1 MRPAPLSLIVAA
13 VVASP
18 FVARAQASY
27 VLDASASTVSFQGRA
42 LFQSIGGR
50 SDDLVGLVTLLG
62 RDIRSL
68 RGTIH
73 IPVASL
79 HIEPPIS
86 RREVERLFGGAP
98 GAEIVFR
105 VDSLSRHD
113 GRGLLLHGQLT
124 MNGFSRPV
132 AFTGDARHLPGSRIE
147 ARGRARVVMRE
158 WRIRPPKRFLGLVSM
173 HHELTLAFDATF
185 APQAMAR
192 GGEVLEFAPQFK
204 ER

>member
-27 VLDASASTVSFQGRA
+27 VLDASASMVSFQGRA
-42 LFQSIGGR
+42 LFQSIDGR
-50 SDDLVGLVTLLG
+50 SDDLVGMVTLLG

-68 RGTIH
+68 RGTIQ

-86 RREVERLFGGAP
+86 RREVEQLFGGGP

-105 VDSLSRHD
+105 VDSLSRYD
-113 GRGLLLHGQLT
+113 GRLLLHGQLT
-124 MNGFSRPV
+124 MNGVSRPV
-132 AFTGDARHLPGSRIE
+132 AFAGEVWHRPGSRIE
-147 ARGRARVVMRE
+147 ARGKARVDMRE
-158 WRIRPPKRFLGLVSM
+158 WRIRPPTRFLGLVSM
-173 HHELTLAFDATF
+173 HHELTLSFDATF
-185 APQAMAR
+185 APRAMAR
-192 GGEVLEFAPQFK
+192 GGDVIELAPQLK